1 MKSLLRVVVAIS
13 AAIFIS
19 SACSDEDAY
28 YLTVS
33 PLSVHFT
40 AKGGTEEIT
49 VSSNGYW
56 TYQWNDKI
64 PDWVGVDITST
75 GLRIT
80 VDENTDKSSRTAFLL
95 IFKSVESLQDTF
107 KTVMVEQWGEN
118 E

>member
-95 IFKSVESLQDTF
+95 IFKAWKVY
-107 KTVMVEQWGEN
+107 KTLSKP
-118 E
+118 

>member
-19 SACSDEDAY
+19 SACSDEDTY

-40 AKGGTEEIT
+40 AMGGAEEIT

-80 VDENTDKSSRTAFLL
+80 ADENTDKSSRTAFLL